1 MKIVKYISFLICM
14 AIALMITSEVYV
26 KYFISEIQMN
36 NWSFH
41 FDSNISD
48 DIIDTIENLSSKNN
62 VIVYSKKEKSSG
74 QDITIY
80 DIFETSS
87 LETSLKYFFSSEIKS
102 IIFGNIQIN
111 EIPLLSLNDINENTY
126 FYVKGNQDDISAF
139 VKDLEQY
146 EELYSLNANITN
158 YPKDCL
164 KLIDV
169 LWIVILLFLLFV
181 TYYQVSVLKR
191 EKMISICY
199 GNSPVLIVLK
209 EIFSDFAF
217 TVPVTLL
224 FVFVMKTV
232 FSTPID
238 RKLIIYLVLTVV
250 VSAIPYFSYIRF
262 NLQSISHENK
272 LLERVVFLS
281 KLFKLIIT
289 CMLLAVIVSVAYASE
304 SLIKSYTANSLM
316 MKYTDYDVMKV
327 SSKDLSRVPPE
338 IAEID
343 NVLAQN
349 YADRIA
355 VNDLY
360 SRYYEKCDITILDRH
375 YSSDNYG
382 EFENIYC
389 NSNTKNYVFNVFSDY
404 INDDNNSDVIFFLP
418 KNQSNSND
426 RLKKMKSLL
435 ANYNKSK
442 DYSEKIIYYDQN
454 INFCFFN
461 SDPENLIDVTENPYI
476 IFDNTF
482 PEISDNEYE
491 KRLDMPVLVV
501 KTNDELISELNT
513 EDNMLKYTSYSLK
526 ENIEYMIFK
535 YKKELMILVFIV
547 LILMLLEIV
556 MTYNIILF
564 DYRLNTKEYCLKRSL
579 GYGMLGKYKKQIIF
593 LIVIYVISIL
603 IVCKLV
609 KSNIFLVTAF
619 GIVTML
625 IDVSAIIFFII
636 LTEKRKV
643 TKVLKGGFS

>member
-1 MKIVKYISFLICM
+1 MKIIKYISFFICIVITLLITNE
-14 AIALMITSEVYV
+14 IQV

-41 FDSNISD
+41 FDNNISD
-48 DIIDTIENLSSKNN
+48 DIIDIIENLSDKNN
-62 VIVYSKKEKSSG
+62 IVVYSKKETSSG

-80 DIFETSS
+80 DIFENSPLTASF
-87 LETSLKYFFSSEIKS
+87 KYSFSDEIKS

-111 EIPLLSLNDINENTY
+111 EKPLSALSNINENTY
-126 FYVKGNQDDISAF
+126 FNIKGNEDDISAF

-146 EELYSLNANITN
+146 AELYSLNANITT
-158 YPKDCL
+158 YPEDCL
-164 KLIDV
+164 KLIDI
-169 LWIVILLFLLFV
+169 LWIVIFLFLLFV

-199 GNSPVLIVLK
+199 GNSPALIVLQA
-209 EIFSDFAF
+209 IFSDLAF
-217 TVPVTLL
+217 TVPTILL
-224 FVFVMKTV
+224 SVFAMKTI
-232 FSTPID
+232 FLTTID
-238 RKLIIYLVLTVV
+238 KKLIIYLVLAVV
-250 VSAIPYFSYIRF
+250 VSIIPYFSYIIF
-262 NLQSISHENK
+262 NLQSISYENK
-272 LLERVVFLS
+272 LLARVALLS
-281 KLFKLIIT
+281 KVFKLIIT
-289 CMLLAVIVSVAYASE
+289 CMLLVVIVSVAYASE

-316 MKYTDYDVMKV
+316 IKYTDYEVMRV

-343 NVLAQN
+343 NILAQN

-375 YSSDNYG
+375 YSLDNYG

-389 NSNTKNYVFNVFSDY
+389 NSNTKSYVFNVFSDY
-404 INDDNNSDVIFFLP
+404 IDEDDNSDIIFFLP
-418 KNQSNSND
+418 ENQNNFDD
-426 RLKKMKSLL
+426 RLKNMKSLL
-435 ANYNKSK
+435 ANYNKSEN
-442 DYSEKIIYYDQN
+442 YSEKIIYYDQN

-461 SDPENLIDVTENPYI
+461 SDPENLIGVTENPYI
-476 IFDNTF
+476 IFDNAF

-491 KRLDMPVLVV
+491 KRLDMPALVV
-501 KTNDELISELNT
+501 KTDDELINELNT
-513 EDNMLKYTSYSLK
+513 EDNMLKYTSYSLR
-526 ENIEYMIFK
+526 ENIEYTISK

-564 DYRLNTKEYCLKRSL
+564 DYRMNIKEYCLKRSL
-579 GYGMLGKYKKQIIF
+579 GYGTLGKYKKQIIF
-593 LIVIYVISIL
+593 LVIIYVISIL
-603 IVCKLV
+603 TVCKLV
-609 KSNIFLVTAF
+609 KSNIFLVAAF
-619 GIVTML
+619 GSGTML